1 MVGLTLDCTSNN
13 TSQPEVVRSSAGTC
27 FILFMAYTSIQFIR
41 SNMKP
46 QSLSYLQQWIRFN
59 NWSSVVFLLL
69 LVFLEVT
76 ESQFLVKTLPGLPG
90 DLPFTL
96 ETGYI
101 GVGEYDEVQLFYYF
115 VESEGNP
122 KDDPLMLW
130 LTGGPGCSGLSGLLY
145 EIGPFTI
152 NYVNSTVENVML
164 EINPHSWTKAA
175 NIIFLDQPAG
185 SGFSYAKTPEAYI
198 TNDTL
203 STVQIYHFLR
213 KWLVDHPTFLKNP
226 LYICADSYSGLV
238 VPMILL
244 EIYNGNE
251 VGEGPQINIKG
262 YVIGNPLADTNGD
275 YNSRIPFAHRMA
287 LLSDA
292 IYNSTKETC
301 HGEYLN
307 VDPNN
312 TRCVHDLQVVD
323 KFLEGICMPH
333 ILEPVCDTS
342 NALKFHLFKTDL
354 RSLDKT
360 SADVPRL
367 QKQWCRD
374 DNYVY
379 SSIWANRRDVQEALH
394 IPEVCSSQRVLLLI
408 FNLII
413 YDTFHGHQELNGIEW
428 VRCNETLVFSTDT
441 EPISY
446 THNVISAVSYHRKLI
461 DKHCR
466 ALVYSGDHDMVI
478 PYMATINWIESLN
491 LLIVNDWRPF
501 FVDEQVAG
509 YTMKYSN
516 KNYNLTYATVKGG
529 GHTAPEYKPKE
540 CLSMLM
546 RWLDNGIL

>member
-1 MVGLTLDCTSNN
+1 MVGLTLNCTSNN
-13 TSQPEVVRSSAGTC
+13 TSQPEVVPSSVGTC
-27 FILFMAYTSIQFIR
+27 FILFMAPYTSLQFIR
-41 SNMKP
+41 STMKP

-59 NWSSVVFLLL
+59 NWGSVVFLLL

-76 ESQFLVKTLPGLPG
+76 ESRFLVKTLPGLPG

-203 STVQIYHFLR
+203 STVQIYEFLM

-226 LYICADSYSGLV
+226 LYIGADSYSGLV
-238 VPMILL
+238 VPMIVL

-262 YVIGNPLADTNGD
+262 YVIGNPLADTNGA

-312 TRCVHDLQVVD
+312 TLCIHDLQVVD
-323 KFLEGICMPH
+323 KFLERICMPH

-342 NALKFHLFKTDL
+342 NALKFHLFKRDL
-354 RSLDKT
+354 RSLEKT

-394 IPEVCSSQRVLLLI
+394 IPE
-408 FNLII
+408 
-413 YDTFHGHQELNGIEW
+413 ELNGIEW

-446 THNVISAVSYHRKLI
+446 THNVISTVSYHRKLI
-461 DKHCR
+461 DKNCR

-491 LLIVNDWRPF
+491 LLVVNDWRPF

-509 YTMKYSN
+509 YTMKILEQELQLDICYCKGRRPYSSG
-516 KNYNLTYATVKGG
+516 V
-529 GHTAPEYKPKE
+529 
-540 CLSMLM
+540 
-546 RWLDNGIL
+546 